1 MKRNGPNKI
10 NFLFLQKNCQ
20 RPGDLINVI
29 GTEILRSVA
38 EIMDREFE
46 KNGPKKINFLFLE
59 KNCLRPRDLIN
70 VIGIEILRSVAEI
83 MDREFE
89 NKMVQ
94 KKLFSFSIEELS
106 KAWGPHKC
114 HRNRNPQIRS

>member
-1 MKRNGPNKI
+1 
-10 NFLFLQKNCQ
+10 
-20 RPGDLINVI
+20 
-29 GTEILRSVA
+29 
-38 EIMDREFE
+38 MDREFE

-94 KKLFSFSIEELS
+94 KKLFSFSID
-106 KAWGPHKC
+106 GPKKIIFLIFY
-114 HRNRNPQIRS
+114 RRIV

>member
-1 MKRNGPNKI
+1 MDREFKKKWSKKKLIFFFYR
-10 NFLFLQKNCQ
+10 KNCLT
-20 RPGDLINVI
+20 PGDLINVI
-29 GTEILRSVA
+29 GTEILWSV
-38 EIMDREFE
+38 
-46 KNGPKKINFLFLE
+46 P
-59 KNCLRPRDLIN
+59 
-70 VIGIEILRSVAEI
+70 EI

-114 HRNRNPQIRS
+114 HRNRNPQVRS